1 MSLSHVIEVVQRAV
15 GMRVL
20 GVPSGVARRLAGP
33 LPESPEGYVLDPRV
47 GLMMRIGKT
56 LGVVDSHALPLEV
69 SRLEFERSVRL
80 VTGPL
85 RSGLHVWEQRLP
97 GAPAWLRVRVYRPA
111 SQREGNPGVVYFHG
125 GGFVMG
131 SLDSHDELCRTLA
144 LDAGAAVVAV
154 HYRRAPEHPFP
165 AAFDDAVAAFRA
177 VASAAESLGLRA
189 DRLAVAGDSAGGNL
203 AAGVSLAT
211 RGDAVS
217 PVFQWLIYPAT
228 DFTRGEPSHAI
239 FVDAPILPKAS
250 IDLFLARYAPD
261 PATHRDPRASPLFA
275 DDLTG
280 VAPALV
286 QTAGFDPLRDE
297 GHAYA
302 ERLRDAKVRVEV
314 RCETSLPHGWAQM
327 GSVIPA
333 AQAAVS
339 FGVGRLRAALQ
350 G

>member
-1 MSLSHVIEVVQRAV
+1 MSLSHGIEVVQRAV

-20 GVPSGVARRLAGP
+20 GVPVGVARRLAGP

-47 GLMMRIGKT
+47 GLMMRLAKT
-56 LGVVDSHALPLEV
+56 LGVVDAHTLPLEA

-80 VTGPL
+80 ITGPF

-111 SQREGNPGVVYFHG
+111 SRHEGNPGVVYFHG

-144 LDAGAAVVAV
+144 LDAGATVVAV

-177 VASAAESLGLRA
+177 VASAAESLGIRA
-189 DRLAVAGDSAGGNL
+189 DRIAVAGDSAGGNL
-203 AAGVSLAT
+203 AAGVALAT

-228 DFTRGEPSHAI
+228 DFTRGEASHGF

-250 IDLFLARYAPD
+250 LDLFLERYAPD

-280 VAPALV
+280 VASALV
-286 QTAGFDPLRDE
+286 QTAGFDALRDE

-302 ERLRDAKVRVEV
+302 ERLRDAKVRIEV

-327 GSVIPA
+327 ASIIPA
-333 AQAAVS
+333 ARTAVA
-339 FGVGRLRAALQ
+339 FGVGRLQAALQ